1 MASGASR
8 DHRIFSGRRKIL
20 DPATQRRSQR
30 FARRLRALGKNLL
43 DRWPRRNT
51 APHHRCRRALAEAP
65 PALAG
70 RSALGLSGGRSPSHR
85 LLIKSQISDHR
96 WRSHLEETATGMI
109 HRLSKGT
116 CKKFAR
122 PRSNTVGKIEKR
134 SMK

>member
-8 DHRIFSGRRKIL
+8 NHRIFSGRRKIL

-43 DRWPRRNT
+43 DRWPRRNPP
-51 APHHRCRRALAEAP
+51 PHHKQRRALAEAP

-70 RSALGLSGGRSPSHR
+70 RSPLGFRDVRSPSHR

-96 WRSHLEETATGMI
+96 WRSYLEETATGMI
-109 HRLSKGT
+109 NRLS
-116 CKKFAR
+116 
-122 PRSNTVGKIEKR
+122 TVK
-134 SMK
+134 